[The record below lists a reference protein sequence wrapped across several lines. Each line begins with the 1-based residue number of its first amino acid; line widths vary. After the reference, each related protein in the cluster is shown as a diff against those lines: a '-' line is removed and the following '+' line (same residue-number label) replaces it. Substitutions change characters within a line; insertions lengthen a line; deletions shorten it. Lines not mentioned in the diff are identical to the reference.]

1 MARCFVAVVA
11 VVAFI
16 SVAPPANGNEPAYER
31 KQDVIYGRK
40 YGMAL
45 TMDVFTPK
53 EKPNGAAV
61 VVVMSGYWR
70 SDHRMLDSDALE
82 LGMEFIRRG
91 YTCFAVVHSSGPK
104 FNIEDA
110 IDDMNRAVRFVRYNA
125 KRFHIDPDRIGIT
138 GASSGCHLSL
148 MVAMAGCDGRPN
160 ARDPVDR
167 ACSKVE
173 AVAGF
178 FPPTDFFNYG
188 KKGATAEPVLK
199 LLRAP
204 FDFRELKFDTFVP
217 ASEDKCK
224 KILHDISPIYF
235 VSPNSPP
242 TLLIHGDRD
251 PIVPLQQSQIMINK
265 LKENKV
271 PCELMVHKGGAHGW
285 QDIDKDL
292 VPICDWFDKYL
303 EKKKSD

>member
-1 MARCFVAVVA
+1 MTRCFLA
-11 VVAFI
+11 VVAFLAFM
-16 SVAPPANGNEPAYER
+16 SVAPPANGNEPVYER

-53 EKPNGAAV
+53 VKPNGAAV
-61 VVVMSGYWR
+61 IVVLSGYWR
-70 SDHRMLDSDALE
+70 SDHNMLNEEALE
-82 LGMEFIRRG
+82 VGEEFIRRG

-110 IDDMNRAVRFVRYNA
+110 IDDMNRAVRFIRYNA
-125 KRFHIDPDRIGIT
+125 ERFHIDPDRIGIT

-148 MVAMAGCDGRPN
+148 MVGMAGCDGRPR

-167 ACSKVE
+167 ACSNVE

-178 FPPTDFFNYG
+178 FPPTDFLNYG
-188 KKGATAEPVLK
+188 KEGASCEPVVK

-204 FDFRELKFDTFVP
+204 FDFQELKLNAFVP
-217 ASEDKCK
+217 VSEDKCK

-235 VSPNSPP
+235 VTPNAPP

-251 PIVPLQQSQIMINK
+251 PIVPLQQSQIIMNK
-265 LKENKV
+265 LKECKIQ
-271 PCELMVHKGGAHGW
+271 CELIVHKGGAHGW
-285 QDIDKDL
+285 DGIDKDL
-292 VPICDWFDKYL
+292 VTVCDWFDKYL
-303 EKKKSD
+303 VKKKTE

>member
-1 MARCFVAVVA
+1 MARRIVAIL
-11 VVAFI
+11 AFLLL
-16 SVAPPANGNEPAYER
+16 VPTVRAAEPVYDR

-53 EKPNGAAV
+53 ANANGAAV
-61 VVVMSGYWR
+61 VVVLSGYWR

-110 IDDMNRAVRFVRYNA
+110 VEDLNRAVRYIRYNA
-125 KRFHIDPDRIGIT
+125 KSFHIDPDRIGIT
-138 GASSGCHLSL
+138 GASSGCHLAL
-148 MVAMAGCDGRPN
+148 MVGMAGCDGRSN

-167 ACSKVE
+167 VCSKVE

-188 KKGATAEPVLK
+188 KEGASCDPVVK
-199 LLRAP
+199 LLGAP
-204 FDFRELKFDTFVP
+204 FDFQVLKFNCFEPV
-217 ASEDKCK
+217 SEEKCK
-224 KILHDISPIYF
+224 KILHDISPIYY
-235 VSPNSPP
+235 VTPNAPP

-251 PIVPLQQSQIMINK
+251 PIVPLQQSQIMMNK
-265 LKENKV
+265 LKECKV

-285 QDIDKDL
+285 DGIDKDL
-292 VPICDWFDKYL
+292 VPVCDWFDKFL
-303 EKKKSD
+303 IKKKSE

>member
-1 MARCFVAVVA
+1 MARHIVAILALFLA
-11 VVAFI
+11 V
-16 SVAPPANGNEPAYER
+16 PALRADEAVYER

-53 EKPNGAAV
+53 VKPNGAAIV
-61 VVVMSGYWR
+61 VIMSGYWR

-91 YTCFAVVHSSGPK
+91 YTCFAVVHSSGPM

-110 IDDMNRAVRFVRYNA
+110 IDDINRAVRFIRYNA
-125 KRFHIDPDRIGIT
+125 KSYAIDPDRIGIT
-138 GASSGCHLSL
+138 GASSGCHLAL
-148 MVAMAGCDGRPN
+148 MVGMAGREGRSG

-167 ACSKVE
+167 VPSKVE

-178 FPPTDFFNYG
+178 FPPTDFCNYG
-188 KKGATAEPVLK
+188 KDGSSCDPVVK
-199 LLRAP
+199 LLGAP
-204 FDFRELKFDTFVP
+204 FDFRVLKFNCFEPV
-217 ASEDKCK
+217 SEDKCK

-235 VSPNSPP
+235 VAPNSPP

-251 PIVPLQQSQIMINK
+251 PIVPLQQSLIMMTK
-265 LKENKV
+265 LKECKV
-271 PCELMVHKGGAHGW
+271 PCDLIVHKGGAHGW
-285 QDIDKDL
+285 DGIEKDL
-292 VPICDWFDKYL
+292 VPVCDWFDKYL
-303 EKKKSD
+303 LKK